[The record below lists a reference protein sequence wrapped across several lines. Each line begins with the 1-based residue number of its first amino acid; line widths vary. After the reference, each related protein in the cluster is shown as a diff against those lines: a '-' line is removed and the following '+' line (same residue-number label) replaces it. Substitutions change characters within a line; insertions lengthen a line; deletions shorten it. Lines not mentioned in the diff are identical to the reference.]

1 MEGFYMIKRR
11 RVMAVITSSI
21 LMISA
26 TSVNYSSAATDIIPS
41 ETKLDEKLIEV
52 MESSSDSEL
61 IPVGVKLKDL
71 DWSVIDKMIE
81 KNSDFK
87 VTDYL
92 DINTYSRG
100 IMLDIIRET
109 EEKYGFEK
117 AHITPLRNPETG
129 EFTFESDIYY
139 DFSSEKSKL
148 LSEMSY
154 KERSEYLNSK
164 VSDSEKKELAEI
176 TPGMSLITKKI
187 SDDID
192 DYMAVRR
199 ECVTK
204 AYKAYNHN
212 FIDDYIN
219 DEHIITNTGF
229 APYLIVEANKSQISK
244 LCNDVFVDQLS
255 FELTKVGMISMYDS
269 QNVTNAAVVR
279 DNNNYTGS
287 GVKVGVLEFANG
299 RYDSNY
305 IMLNGCQRL
314 NYVFLGT
321 DVGIINTHATIV
333 TSIIKGKAVHSDG
346 VTYCGVVPDARVY
359 QQCDNDA
366 YSLTDNIENL
376 ISNGV
381 SIINLSGGYHYYEDT
396 NHQNL
401 AACNSA
407 YNNEDWLVDN
417 AINNYGIVFVN
428 SAGNTSDYISSPGKA
443 YNAITVGNCNAS
455 TNTISP
461 YLMAGS
467 SSFREDDGLANKPEI
482 VAPGTDIKF
491 PNINT
496 TYSGTSLSAPI
507 VSGVAAQMIQCDPTL
522 KLPSASQSAFGGKTY
537 YNTVKALIL
546 LGADYQSISST
557 NNISKT
563 HGSTPASLYRDKS
576 GAGLIDAKKTI
587 DIILGNGYST
597 HRTNINMNPNG
608 TSEDGM
614 NSYLSYRTGDKI
626 RAVLCYSKINRNSNL
641 DLDLFIYNSN
651 MAHQIYSDSSYNNT
665 EIVEYTIPS
674 NGRYIVS
681 ANWYQ
686 NSNQSMTSGQQLPG
700 ALVYYVER

>member
-1 MEGFYMIKRR
+1 
-11 RVMAVITSSI
+11 MAVITSSI

-41 ETKLDEKLIEV
+41 DNKLNEKLIEV

-92 DINTYSRG
+92 DINTYSKG

-204 AYKAYNHN
+204 AYKAYNYN

-244 LCNDVFVDQLS
+244 LCNDVEVNEISYEPKLECEPEMYNSLS
-255 FELTKVGMISMYDS
+255 
-269 QNVTNAAVVR
+269 AAKADTTR
-279 DNNNYTGS
+279 DTYGNCTGS
-287 GVKVGVLEFANG
+287 GVKIGVLEAENG
-299 RYDSNY
+299 RYQSDYAMLSGCSNLHY
-305 IMLNGCQRL
+305 IF
-314 NYVFLGT
+314 YGT
-321 DVGIINTHATIV
+321 DTGVVNNHATRV
-333 TSIIKGKAVHSDG
+333 TSIIKGRNVSRGEHTYRG
-346 VTYCGVVPDARVY
+346 VAPDAKVY
-359 QQCDNDA
+359 QACRNTS
-366 YSLTDNIENL
+366 YELPENIENL
-376 ISNGV
+376 ITYGV
-381 SIINLSGGYHYYEDT
+381 SVINYSAGYNT
-396 NHQNL
+396 G
-401 AACNSA
+401 AAYDNI
-407 YNNEDWLVDN
+407 DWMVDQCV
-417 AINNYGIVFVN
+417 NNYGIVFVK
-428 SAGNTSDYISSPGKA
+428 SAGNASSDNPNNITSPGKA
-443 YNAITVGNCNAS
+443 YNVITVGNCDATTS
-455 TNTISP
+455 LP
-461 YLMAGS
+461 YSMNS
-467 SSFREDDGLANKPEI
+467 SSSYKEDSTIANKPEI
-482 VAPGTDIKF
+482 VAPGTNISF
-491 PNINT
+491 PDMESR
-496 TYSGTSLSAPI
+496 SGTSYAAPI
-507 VSGVAAQMIQCDPTL
+507 VSGVAAQMIQRMPTL
-522 KLPSASQSAFGGKTY
+522 KLPSASQNYYGGKTY

-546 LGADYQSISST
+546 LGANHQSISST
-557 NNISKT
+557 NNSSKT
-563 HGSTPASLYRDKS
+563 HGSTPASLYRDRS
-576 GAGLIDAKKTI
+576 GAGLIDAQKTI
-587 DIILGNGYST
+587 DIILENGYST
-597 HRTNINMNPNG
+597 HITNINMNPNG

-626 RAVLCYSKINRNSNL
+626 RAVLTYSKINENSNL

-651 MAHQIYSDSSYNNT
+651 MAQQIYSDSSYNNT

-674 NGRYIVS
+674 SGRYIVS

-686 NSNQSMTSGQQLPG
+686 NSSQNMISGQQLPG